1 MAAWLWTI
9 DSKTS
14 LSVTFFFRLE
24 MLFLAAYSSLL
35 IFVLW
40 EGWLQFPA
48 DGKQGKSFDLCC
60 RISLLNWL
68 LFVTAVNHWC
78 EIRQSIYY
86 CKDRTRLPPPY
97 QDKSFTP
104 RTMYIWPL
112 IWCLISSIITNLNI
126 QKIDDTPPIKLW
138 WDWIR
143 NVDVF
148 RVKVAYV
155 PLSLK
160 MNFNFGFFL
169 SL

>member
-14 LSVTFFFRLE
+14 LSVKFFFRLE

-40 EGWLQFPA
+40 EGWLQFPT

-68 LFVTAVNHWC
+68 LFVTAVNHLC

-86 CKDRTRLPPPY
+86 CKDQTRLPPPY

-112 IWCLISSIITNLNI
+112 IWCLISSIITNLNF
-126 QKIDDTPPIKLW
+126 QKNRRYSTYKALV
-138 WDWIR
+138 R
-143 NVDVF
+143 LN
-148 RVKVAYV
+148 
-155 PLSLK
+155 
-160 MNFNFGFFL
+160 
-169 SL
+169 